1 MDNLSSRIVFTYNI
15 ENYKDKVT
23 SPMQTWHMFCLFM
36 LYLMN
41 KEDEA
46 MVLCCIMSMFI
57 LYMTMCLVHTNS

>member
-1 MDNLSSRIVFTYNI
+1 
-15 ENYKDKVT
+15 
-23 SPMQTWHMFCLFM
+23 MQTWHMFCLFM